1 MISLLGGFI
10 VLLTVLTAGAAW
22 YTSRSQFCNS
32 CHIMEPYYQSWVESS
47 HANVPCIECH
57 FPPGFGGKVRGKLL
71 GLIQLAKYV
80 TESQG
85 PRPAA
90 EIPDESCLR
99 SGCHDTRLLS
109 GKVQFKGVTFDHTP
123 HLGDLRRGKKLR
135 CVSCHSQM
143 VQGEHM
149 TVTESTCFLC
159 HFKDTGFNEGIGA
172 CTRCHQIPEK
182 EYDLG
187 GGVKFT
193 HELAYEKGVDC
204 YNCHADVVRGNGA
217 VPHERCRVCHNRTDD
232 LAKIDD
238 HVFLHRT
245 HVTDHKIDCTDCH
258 LEIQHSFDEERLLHA
273 ASDCSSCH
281 PNHHG
286 EQINMFRGVGAETVS
301 GHAGSM
307 MVTRVGCRSCHRT
320 VEASPTGAVLWT
332 ASMQVCAMCHEQSA
346 VEQLTSY
353 HAHLKVAYDRIE
365 ASIRSLREGLKKPD
379 IVEKDRL
386 DLRTELDKVEHD
398 LYFIREG
405 GGIHNIHF
413 ADKLV
418 RALVDKL
425 RELSEKLDIEQP
437 QIELPQSA
445 GGWK

>member
-1 MISLLGGFI
+1 
-10 VLLTVLTAGAAW
+10 
-22 YTSRSQFCNS
+22 
-32 CHIMEPYYQSWVESS
+32 MEPYYQSWVTSS

-71 GLIQLAKYV
+71 GLVQLAKYV
-80 TESQG
+80 TETQG

-109 GKVQFKGVTFDHTP
+109 GKVQFKGVTFDHAP
-123 HLGDLRRGKKLR
+123 HLGDMRRGKRLR
-135 CVSCHSQM
+135 CVSCHSQI

-149 TVTESTCFLC
+149 TVTESTCYLC

-172 CTRCHQIPEK
+172 CTQCHQIPEK

-204 YNCHADVVRGNGA
+204 FNCHADVVRGNGA
-217 VPHERCRVCHNRTDD
+217 VPEERCRVCHNRPGD

-238 HVFLHRT
+238 HVLLHRT

-273 ASDCSSCH
+273 ASDCASCH
-281 PNHHG
+281 PNHHQ
-286 EQINMFRGVGAETVS
+286 EQIAMFRGVGTKTVTD
-301 GHAGSM
+301 HAGGM

-320 VEASPTGAVLWT
+320 PVEVSPTGAVVWT
-332 ASMQVCAMCHEQSA
+332 ASTQVCAMCHENSA
-346 VEQLTSY
+346 VQELTSY
-353 HAHLKVAYDRIE
+353 HTELKDAYEQIE
-365 ASIRSLREGLKKPD
+365 SNLGRLREAVGQSALS
-379 IVEKDRL
+379 ETEQL
-386 DLRTELDKVEHD
+386 DVRTELDKVEHD
-398 LYFIREG
+398 LNFLREG
-405 GGIHNIHF
+405 NGIHNIHF

-418 RALVDKL
+418 HALADRL
-425 RELSEKLDIEQP
+425 RELSRRLNVEEP
-437 QIELPQSA
+437 QFELPKASDA
-445 GGWK
+445 WK